1 MCILKEGMSMERIV
15 IEGGYPLSGKI
26 TIGGAKNSA
35 VALIPAALL
44 SDDVCTIKNVPNI
57 TDRDALFDIVKLL
70 NCSITEKDKTIKIDS
85 TNLENT
91 LINQELSTKLRASY
105 YFMGVLLGKYKHV
118 EMYFPGGC
126 NIGTRP
132 IDLHIKGFKALGAGY

>member
-1 MCILKEGMSMERIV
+1 MCILKEGMSMKRIV
-15 IEGGYPLSGKI
+15 IEGGFPLSGTI

-44 SDDVCTIKNVPNI
+44 ADGVCTIKNVPNI

-91 LINQELSTKLRASY
+91 LINQELSTKLRAS
-105 YFMGVLLGKYKHV
+105 
-118 EMYFPGGC
+118 
-126 NIGTRP
+126 
-132 IDLHIKGFKALGAGY
+132 